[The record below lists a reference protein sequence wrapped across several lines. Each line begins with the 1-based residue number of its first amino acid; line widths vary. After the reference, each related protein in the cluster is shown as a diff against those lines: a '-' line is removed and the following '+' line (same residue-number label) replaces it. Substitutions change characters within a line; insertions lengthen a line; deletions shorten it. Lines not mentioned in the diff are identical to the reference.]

1 VSAGEFCCVACGA
14 TFAAYAPAERH
25 ARSSG
30 HGRIELAHVINVSV
44 PLDKLVMVIEM
55 AECAEDRDP
64 DERRA
69 LRDLRR
75 AVAGLAAVP
84 PHPSGGEPL
93 T

>member
-1 VSAGEFCCVACGA
+1 
-14 TFAAYAPAERH
+14 
-25 ARSSG
+25 
-30 HGRIELAHVINVSV
+30 
-44 PLDKLVMVIEM
+44 M

-84 PHPSGGEPL
+84 PHPSDP
-93 T
+93 TSS